1 MSLELAVVIP
11 AYNEEACIEQVIT
24 SWVDGLK
31 KVFSPDEFKILVI
44 NDGSRDNTGNLLDE
58 LAKKIENLM
67 IIHQQNAGHGM
78 AVVNG
83 YKNAL
88 KLNPN
93 YIFQTDSDDQFLV
106 TDFEKLWNKRSESK
120 FILGFRQ
127 IRHDAPFR
135 LFITK
140 ILKYSLLFIY
150 GTNIADANIP
160 YRLIERDFLQK
171 LIDSL
176 PKQTPFAPN
185 IFLSVMA
192 KKAGQEVMNIP
203 IVHVERQTGEVS
215 IRHFKLLKVCWQSFK
230 ELLQFRLNLG
240 SIVKRLK

>member
-1 MSLELAVVIP
+1 MSLQLAVVVP
-11 AYNEEACIEQVIT
+11 AYNEEACIKQVIT
-24 SWVDGLK
+24 AWQEGIAQLIPSE
-31 KVFSPDEFKILVI
+31 EFVI
-44 NDGSRDNTGNLLDE
+44 MVVNDGSKDRTGELLDE
-58 LAKKIENLM
+58 LSKELPNLTV
-67 IIHQQNAGHGM
+67 IHQANGGHGM

-88 KLNPN
+88 RVNPE

-106 TDFEKLWNKRSESK
+106 TDFEKLWSKRKESK
-120 FILGFRQ
+120 FILGFRRV
-127 IRHDAPFR
+127 RHDAPFR
-135 LFITK
+135 LFITQ

-160 YRLIERDFLQK
+160 YRLIEKNFLQK

-192 KKAGQEVMNIP
+192 KKAGQDVMNIP
-203 IVHVERQTGEVS
+203 IKHVERQTGEVS

-230 ELLQFRLNLG
+230 ELLQFRFNLG
-240 SIVKRLK
+240 SIVKYLK